1 MAPLAAIMVASAAA
15 IAAMMLAL
23 WAVSLARRDASI
35 VDLFWGPGFALVAWI
50 GLAVGDG
57 APSRQR
63 LRGSGSWWP

>member
-1 MAPLAAIMVASAAA
+1 MGSLAPVMAASAAA

-35 VDLFWGPGFALVAWI
+35 VDAFWGPGFALVAWI

-57 APSRQR
+57 APGRQWLSLHLLGPR
-63 LRGSGSWWP
+63 